1 MYVIT
6 SRVIVRDHLKRQQ
19 TRSPRE
25 PLYVTT
31 SRIVLRDHLKRQR
44 MCLPRECPQV
54 QASVEMESEL
64 SEPEE
69 SQED

>member
-1 MYVIT
+1 MIT
-6 SRVIVRDHLKRQQ
+6 SRVIVHDHLERQR

-25 PLYVTT
+25 LLYVTT
-31 SRIVLRDHLKRQR
+31 SRIVVRDHLERQH
-44 MCLPRECPQV
+44 MCLPREYPRV
-54 QASVEMESEL
+54 QASVDMECEL

>member
-1 MYVIT
+1 MIT
-6 SRVIVRDHLKRQQ
+6 LRVIIRDHLERQE

-25 PLYVTT
+25 SPYVTT
-31 SRIVLRDHLKRQR
+31 SRIVVRDHLERQR
-44 MCLPRECPQV
+44 MCLPRECPRV
-54 QASVEMESEL
+54 EASVEMEGEL